1 MIRVAIGDDHQ
12 MFAEGMREALHAVPD
27 LRVVGI
33 AGDAQ
38 TLIEITRV
46 EPVDVALIDLEMPGG
61 GGLAALAGID
71 DDTVGLIVTMH
82 ISPETYEQA
91 TAAGAVGVF
100 SKGAPLSELSAG
112 IRAAAGG
119 AVIPHSGA
127 ERIEILATHA
137 SPVIDPGAASLTDR
151 EVELLSLL
159 ATGVSSTED
168 LADRL
173 YISQKTVK
181 NHLASIYTKLSVSD
195 RTQAAIE
202 AIRLGFA
209 RPK

>member
-1 MIRVAIGDDHQ
+1 MIRVAIGDDHR
-12 MFAEGMREALHAVPD
+12 MFAEGLGDGLNAIPD
-27 LRVVGI
+27 IRVVGV
-33 AGDAQ
+33 AADAPG
-38 TLIEITRV
+38 LLDV
-46 EPVDVALIDLEMPGG
+46 VLASAVDVALIDLEMPGG
-61 GGLAALAGID
+61 GGVAVLSALPKR
-71 DDTVGLIVTMH
+71 TVGLVVTMH
-82 ISPETYEQA
+82 VSADTLA
-91 TAAGAVGVF
+91 TAAGAGAHGVF
-100 SKGAPLSELSAG
+100 SKGAPLKELAAG
-112 IRAAAGG
+112 VRAAAAGQH
-119 AVIPHSGA
+119 IPDAGD
-127 ERIEILATHA
+127 ERSDLLAKHWLPT
-137 SPVIDPGAASLTDR
+137 IDPGAASLTDR
-151 EVELLSLL
+151 EIELLTLL

>member
-12 MFAEGMREALHAVPD
+12 MFAEGMRDALHAVPD
-27 LRVVGI
+27 FRVVGI
-33 AGDAQ
+33 AGDAEA
-38 TLIEITRV
+38 LIAITRV

-82 ISPETYEQA
+82 ISPETLDRAVES
-91 TAAGAVGVF
+91 GAVGVF
-100 SKGAPLSELSAG
+100 SKGAPLAELASG
-112 IRAAAGG
+112 IRAAASG
-119 AVIPHSGA
+119 AIIPHAGP
-127 ERIEILATHA
+127 ERSELLNAHS
-137 SPVIDPGAASLTDR
+137 SPVVDPGAASLTDR